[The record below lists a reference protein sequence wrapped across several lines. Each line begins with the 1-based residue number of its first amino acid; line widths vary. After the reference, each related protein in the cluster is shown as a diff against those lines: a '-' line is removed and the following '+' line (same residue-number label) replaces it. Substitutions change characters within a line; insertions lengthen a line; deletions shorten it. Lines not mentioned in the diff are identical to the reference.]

1 MKLPKDRLPKII
13 IIGATPAGIAAV
25 NKLGELGMP
34 VTLVDSE
41 PDIDQKLSH
50 EKWRLKSGILLN
62 HAHRPG
68 LLRILRNPGI
78 NCILPA
84 KINSIKHNLQGFRVS
99 LTPLQTFIDPDK
111 CTLCGKCVTICPVE
125 IEDHQ
130 KAIKFTSRQS
140 LPGRVIIDKR
150 RLPFC
155 RQDCPLGVNV
165 QGYLALTKKKRFKEA
180 LELIR
185 EKNILPGIC
194 GRICTHPCEA
204 QCRRQELDDSI
215 AIKDIK
221 RFLADYEITH
231 LSSDKPNIQPE
242 ILPNAPKIAVIGSGP
257 AGLAAAAEL
266 SRLGGRVIIFEKAEK
281 AGGLLRYGIGP
292 HRLPR
297 NILDNELDYLT
308 RIGVEILTSQEIDF
322 AKGFEDFKQKFAAV
336 VLATGTWQDRKLGV
350 EGEDL
355 TNIEG
360 CLSCLYKFNNGELEP
375 SAEKVVVIGDGN
387 AAFDLARCLAR
398 LGRQVTILSW
408 FDKDNIPGD
417 EEEVR
422 AALEEGIIIKNN
434 CQVIGF
440 SGKNSIFKKL
450 LCKPTRPGQLDQN
463 QTDQKQTNQKHTN
476 QNNIIW
482 PEIIPKSEIFELEY
496 DRAFVAIGQMGALQ
510 QKKVTPDLE
519 INTAGYIKTNNKYY
533 TTLRGIYAVGD
544 AVTGPS
550 AVISAMAHGKL
561 AAGQI
566 AYDIGLSK
574 LPPQTESNRPAWKD
588 FNPIA
593 QNLPKLKKAQMPEEQ
608 PVFRKNNFS
617 EVALGLT
624 KDQVIYEAQR
634 CLQCGICAEC
644 MLCVEE
650 CGAIK
655 AVRHDEIEEK
665 RVEYAG
671 SIIIADP
678 AQATSVKGEDII
690 RAYGPKA
697 GTTDTLT
704 MFTRGFAAAGQAMAL
719 LGNTSQS
726 PKGRIS
732 YSQPDPGL
740 APQIRIG
747 VFVCQCNLSLGW
759 LPEMDEYVNHLTSD
773 AAIVHTEIL
782 PAACVPAGSSS
793 IVDTVRGK
801 GITRIVLASCVCCPL
816 NYVCSAC
823 TDQRSRLKE
832 ALFTATGISRSMVET
847 CNIRGEA
854 LGLIAKDPLTAL
866 QHFKGLLERSL
877 KRVHRLKPF
886 AVPVRTYNF
895 RTAVIGSSEAAIT
908 SAMTLAK
915 SGRDV
920 VLLGTASEPLSID
933 LEQTNIQ
940 CVAGSTVTQFGGTL
954 GDFEVIVKNGDQ
966 QQQIQVGAVI
976 LGEKARRA
984 IKYIRQPEL
993 PGKEVSAVMQKKG
1006 VTGVPYFYPGMTQIS
1021 GLFLANPKKISLS
1034 LRKKGAA
1041 AAVLAAAVMPRGP
1054 RLSKGYTVAVDKNK
1068 CRGCGR
1074 CIQVCPYFAITLQ
1087 TDSNQGWFAVVD
1099 DAFCKGCGNCISV
1112 CPSNAADSPYRS
1124 QVHLERI
1131 LEEILQQ

>member
-1 MKLPKDRLPKII
+1 MKHPKDRLPKVFV
-13 IIGATPAGIAAV
+13 IGVTPAGIAAV
-25 NKLGELGMP
+25 NKLGELGIP
-34 VTLVDSE
+34 VTLVDEE

-50 EKWRLKSGILLN
+50 DKWRLKSGILLN

-68 LLRILRNPGI
+68 LLRILRNPAI

-84 KINSIKHNLQGFRVS
+84 KINSVKHNLQGFRVS

-111 CTLCGKCVTICPVE
+111 CTLCGKCVTVCPVE
-125 IEDHQ
+125 TEDHQ
-130 KAIKFTSRQS
+130 KAIKFTSRLS

-165 QGYLALTKKKRFKEA
+165 QGYLALTKKKKFKEA

-204 QCRRQELDDSI
+204 QCRRQEIDDAI

-221 RFLADYEITH
+221 RFLADYETEIQ
-231 LSSDKPNIQPE
+231 PNIQPK
-242 ILPNAPKIAVIGSGP
+242 ISPNAPAIAIIGSGP

-266 SRLGGRVIIFEKAEK
+266 IRFGGRVIIFEKEEK

-308 RIGVEILTSQEIDF
+308 RMGVEILTSQKIDL
-322 AKGFEDFKQKFAAV
+322 AKGFDDFKQKFAAV
-336 VLATGTWQDRKLGV
+336 ILATGTWQDRKLGV
-350 EGEDL
+350 KGEDL

-360 CLSCLYKFNNGELEP
+360 CLSSLYQFNKNNLQ
-375 SAEKVVVIGDGN
+375 SSDEKVAVIGDGN
-387 AAFDLARCLAR
+387 AAFDLARCLVR
-398 LGRQVTILSW
+398 LGRQVTIISW
-408 FDKDNIPGD
+408 FGKDEIPADK
-417 EEEVR
+417 EEVI

-434 CQVIGF
+434 CQVVGF
-440 SGKNSIFKKL
+440 SGANSIFKKL
-450 LCKPTRPGQLDQN
+450 LCKPTQPGRLDQN
-463 QTDQKQTNQKHTN
+463 QADP
-476 QNNIIW
+476 NNIIW
-482 PEIIPKSEIFELEY
+482 PEIIPQSETFELEF
-496 DRAFVAIGQMGALQ
+496 DRAFVAIGLMGALQ
-510 QKKVTPDLE
+510 QKKAASGLE
-519 INTAGYIKTNNKYY
+519 INTAGYIKTENKYY
-533 TTLRGIYAVGD
+533 TGLPGIYAVGD

-550 AVISAMAHGKL
+550 AVILAMAHGKS
-561 AAGQI
+561 AASQV
-566 AYDIGLSK
+566 AYDIGLCKS
-574 LPPQTESNRPAWKD
+574 PPQAESNRPDWKD
-588 FNPIA
+588 FNPIG
-593 QNLPKLKKAQMPEEQ
+593 QNLPKLKKAQMPEKQ
-608 PVFRKNNFS
+608 PVFRKNNFN

-624 KDQVIYEAQR
+624 EDQVIYEAQR
-634 CLQCGICAEC
+634 CLQCGICSEC
-644 MLCVEE
+644 MLCVKE
-650 CGAIK
+650 CEAIK
-655 AVRHDEIEEK
+655 AVRHEEIEEK

-671 SIIIADP
+671 VIIIADP
-678 AQATSVKGEDII
+678 AQAPAVKGEDII
-690 RAYGPKA
+690 RAYGPKSSK
-697 GTTDTLT
+697 TDTAA

-740 APQIRIG
+740 ADQIRIG

-759 LPEMDEYVNHLTSD
+759 LPEMDEYVDHLASD
-773 AAIVHTEIL
+773 AAVIHAEIL
-782 PAACVPAGSSS
+782 PAACTPDGSAS

-854 LGLIAKDPLTAL
+854 LSLIEKSPFIAL
-866 QHFKGLLERSL
+866 QHFQGLLERSL

-908 SAMTLAK
+908 SAVTLAK

-920 VLLGTASEPLSID
+920 ALLGTASRPLTID
-933 LEQTNIQ
+933 PEHSNIQ
-940 CVAGSTVTQFGGTL
+940 CFSGSTVKHFSGTL
-954 GDFEVIVKNGDQ
+954 GDFEITVQNTELNNDQ
-966 QQQIQVGAVI
+966 QQRIQVGAVI
-976 LGEKARRA
+976 LGEKARKT

-993 PGKEVSAVMQKKG
+993 PGREVSAVTQKKG
-1006 VTGVPYFYPGMTQIS
+1006 VTGIPYFYPGMTQIS
-1021 GLFLANPKKISLS
+1021 GLFLANPKEISVS
-1034 LRKKGAA
+1034 FRKKGAA